1 MSKFS
6 IIFVVLVLF
15 SFVKSEIV
23 LADRLLLGV
32 DWIGYAYKSNT
43 TSIEREWNQQ
53 QYKDEYGESEVME
66 SFHLKSAPSVSL
78 EINFGKP
85 STGWGLMFVL
95 KNNSQKTTNLIDF
108 PNDNETAEI
117 SHDIRVI
124 GIPIMYTWGDPE
136 LGKNGG
142 WGIRLGFGPSI
153 LYYDPLIIKTKDETI
168 TKRGNTGQ
176 LFGFFSWDWGR
187 FSLNWQQTFLGQR
200 IVIDEIKSR
209 YGGGSTNFTTYYS
222 SSFFSYAW
230 YF

>member
-66 SFHLKSAPSVSL
+66 GGHIKSAPSVSL

-95 KNNSQKTTNLIDF
+95 KNFEMDLW
-108 PNDNETAEI
+108 
-117 SHDIRVI
+117 
-124 GIPIMYTWGDPE
+124 WG
-136 LGKNGG
+136 
-142 WGIRLGFGPSI
+142 
-153 LYYDPLIIKTKDETI
+153 
-168 TKRGNTGQ
+168 
-176 LFGFFSWDWGR
+176 
-187 FSLNWQQTFLGQR
+187 
-200 IVIDEIKSR
+200 
-209 YGGGSTNFTTYYS
+209 
-222 SSFFSYAW
+222 
-230 YF
+230 